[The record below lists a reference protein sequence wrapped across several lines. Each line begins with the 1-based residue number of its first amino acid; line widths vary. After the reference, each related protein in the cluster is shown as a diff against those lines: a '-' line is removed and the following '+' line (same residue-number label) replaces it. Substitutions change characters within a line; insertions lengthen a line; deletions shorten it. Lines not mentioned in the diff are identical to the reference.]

1 MPRAIL
7 ERGNKTVKNEE
18 IQERLDLVTSLED
31 AEKRLEDSGLLMTND
46 EIRERL
52 ELVNCLLEAEQKLAE
67 V

>member
-7 ERGNKTVKNEE
+7 ERGNKTVTNEE
-18 IQERLDLVTSLED
+18 IQERLTLVTSLD
-31 AEKRLEDSGLLMTND
+31 GAEKRLENSNLLMTND

-52 ELVNCLLEAEQKLAE
+52 ELVNSLLEAEEKLAE